1 MDLKQ
6 MDFDDITLGEI
17 AEIEDYA
24 QLPFSDIG
32 DEKLGVIKLRI
43 GLAWIIKRRTQ
54 PDFSVAD
61 AEKLTTTDMN
71 SLFESDDT
79 TKK

>member
-1 MDLKQ
+1 
-6 MDFDDITLGEI
+6 MDFEDITLGEI

-24 QLPFSDIG
+24 QLPFSAIAEDRV
-32 DEKLGVIKLRI
+32 GVIKLRI
-43 GLAWIIKRRTQ
+43 ALAWIIKRRTQ
-54 PDFSVAD
+54 QDFTIED

-71 SLFESDDT
+71 SLFESDET

>member
-1 MDLKQ
+1 
-6 MDFDDITLGEI
+6 MDFEDITLGEI

-24 QLPFSDIG
+24 QLPFSAIAEDRV
-32 DEKLGVIKLRI
+32 GVIKLRI
-43 GLAWIIKRRTQ
+43 ALAWIIKRRTQ
-54 PDFSVAD
+54 PDFTIED

-71 SLFESDDT
+71 LLFESDDT

>member
-1 MDLKQ
+1 
-6 MDFDDITLGEI
+6 MDFEDITLGEI

-32 DEKLGVIKLRI
+32 EERIGVIKLRI
-43 GLAWIIKRRTQ
+43 ALAWIIKRRTN
-54 PDFSVAD
+54 PDFTIAE
-61 AEKLTTTDMN
+61 AEKLTPNDFAQ
-71 SLFESDDT
+71 LFGDDE

>member
-1 MDLKQ
+1 

-24 QLPFSDIG
+24 GLPFSEIG
-32 DEKLGVIKLRI
+32 EEKVGVIKLRI
-43 GLAWIIKRRTQ
+43 ALAWVLKRRTD
-54 PDFSVAD
+54 PSFTIKD
-61 AEKLTTTDMN
+61 AEGLTTSDMAA
-71 SLFESDDT
+71 LFESDDT

>member
-1 MDLKQ
+1 
-6 MDFDDITLGEI
+6 MDFEDITLGEI

-32 DEKLGVIKLRI
+32 DEKIGVIKLRI
-43 GLAWIIKRRTQ
+43 ALAWIMKRRTN
-54 PDFSVAD
+54 PDFTIAE
-61 AEKLTTTDMN
+61 AEKLTPNDFGQ
-71 SLFESDDT
+71 LFGDDDT

>member
-1 MDLKQ
+1 

-24 QLPFSDIG
+24 GLPFSEIG
-32 DEKLGVIKLRI
+32 EEKVGVIKLRI
-43 GLAWIIKRRTQ
+43 GLAWILKRRSN
-54 PDFSVAD
+54 PDFTVKD
-61 AEKLTTTDMN
+61 AEKLTTTDMAT
-71 SLFESDDT
+71 LFEGDEQ

>member
-1 MDLKQ
+1 
-6 MDFDDITLGEI
+6 MDFEDITLGEI

-32 DEKLGVIKLRI
+32 EERIGVIKLRI
-43 GLAWIIKRRTQ
+43 ALAWVMKRRTN
-54 PDFSVAD
+54 PDFTISE
-61 AEKLTTTDMN
+61 AETLTPNDFAQ
-71 SLFESDDT
+71 LFGDDDT

>member
-1 MDLKQ
+1 

-24 QLPFSDIG
+24 GLPFSEIG
-32 DEKLGVIKLRI
+32 EEKVGVIKLRI
-43 GLAWIIKRRTQ
+43 GLAWILKRRT
-54 PDFSVAD
+54 DKSFTVKD
-61 AEKLTTTDMN
+61 AEKLTTTDMAA
-71 SLFESDDT
+71 LFEGDEN